1 MNVWTMP
8 LIIKPISRLVQTAGE
23 QWIDGVEPVPIV
35 LARLGGVPT
44 DATTQY
50 ELASPVL
57 SSFKFGEPIREVS
70 AQERTNI
77 KRHLKAISYHAGM
90 TEHLLDVV

>member
-1 MNVWTMP
+1 MP

-50 ELASPVL
+50 ELASPVI

-70 AQERTNI
+70 AQEIARTNI
-77 KRHLKAISYHAGM
+77 KRHLKAISHHAGM
-90 TEHLLDVV
+90 TEHLIDGV